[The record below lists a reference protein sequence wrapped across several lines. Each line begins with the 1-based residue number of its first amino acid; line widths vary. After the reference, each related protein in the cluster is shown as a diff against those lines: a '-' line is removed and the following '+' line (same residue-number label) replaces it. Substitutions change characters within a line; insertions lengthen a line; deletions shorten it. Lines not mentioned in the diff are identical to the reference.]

1 MEILLATDRSA
12 GHIFPALTLAKKIK
26 ENNKIYFFATS
37 KSLNEYL
44 NKDEFIVLGKSF
56 NFRNLLIEGVFRF
69 FEAIYI
75 ILFKRPKK
83 IIGFGGRDSFFL
95 VLLGSIF
102 CIDTF
107 IYEPNV
113 KMGRAN
119 KILSYFVK
127 KIFLGFPNDSIKK
140 AITVGI
146 PLRENIKRIPK
157 SEVKKELDFD
167 DHPVIFFFGGSQ
179 GSMFINN
186 LAMRFVNDVDYRCN
200 VIHIAGKKEYFKIKG
215 FYNKINKKVFL
226 KDFFYNMEILYSA
239 SDLVISRSGANTLA
253 EIFYYNLPAIL
264 IPHPLGF
271 GHQKENAFYF
281 YKKRA
286 GIVFF
291 QDNFSFDEFKK
302 VVKKILF
309 DKEFQENLRKNLKGL
324 NLTVDIKNFYNNI
337 YYKFLC

>member
-1 MEILLATDRSA
+1 MRILLATDRSA

-37 KSLNEYL
+37 EFLKQYL
-44 NKDEFIVLGKSF
+44 SRDEFVVLGKSF
-56 NFRNLLIEGVFRF
+56 KFRNLFIEIIFRF

-83 IIGFGGRDSFFL
+83 IIGFGGRDSFFF
-95 VLLGSIF
+95 VLLGSLF

-113 KMGRAN
+113 KIGRAN
-119 KILSYFVK
+119 KVLSYFVK
-127 KIFLGFPNDSIKK
+127 KIFLGFPNNSIKK

-157 SEVKKELDFD
+157 DEAKRILGFSDL
-167 DHPVIFFFGGSQ
+167 PVIFFFGGSQ
-179 GSMFINN
+179 GSAFIND
-186 LAMRFVNDVDYRCN
+186 LALRFVSQVDYKCQI
-200 VIHIAGKKEYFKIKG
+200 VHLTGKKEYFKIEE
-215 FYNKINKKVFL
+215 FYNKIDKKVFF

-253 EIFYYNLPAIL
+253 EIFYYNLPSIL

-281 YKKRA
+281 YKKKA
-286 GIVFF
+286 GIVFL
-291 QDNFSFDEFKK
+291 QDNFSFEEFKK
-302 VVKKILF
+302 VVEKILF
-309 DKEFQENLRKNLKGL
+309 DKEFQENLKKNLKDL
-324 NLTVDIKNFYNNI
+324 DLTVDIKNFYNNI
-337 YYKFLC
+337 YKFLC

>member
-1 MEILLATDRSA
+1 MRILLATDRSA

-37 KSLNEYL
+37 KLLKEYI
-44 NKDEFIVLGKSF
+44 NKDEFVVLGKSF
-56 NFRNLLIEGVFRF
+56 NFRSLLIEGIFRF

-102 CIDTF
+102 GIDTF

-113 KMGRAN
+113 KMGKAN

-140 AITVGI
+140 SIVVGI
-146 PLRENIKRIPK
+146 PLRENIKKIPK
-157 SEVKKELDFD
+157 DEAKRILGFLDS
-167 DHPVIFFFGGSQ
+167 PVIFFFGGSQ
-179 GSMFINN
+179 GSVFIND
-186 LAMRFVNDVDYRCN
+186 LVMRFISKVDYECQI
-200 VIHIAGKKEYFKIKG
+200 IHLTGKKEYFKFKE
-215 FYNKINKKVFL
+215 FYNKINKKVFF

-253 EIFYYNLPAIL
+253 EIFYYNTPAIL
-264 IPHPLGF
+264 IPHPLGS

-281 YKKRA
+281 YRKKA
-286 GIVFF
+286 SIVFL
-291 QDNFSFDEFKK
+291 QESFSFDEFKEM
-302 VVKKILF
+302 VRRILF
-309 DKEFQENLRKNLKGL
+309 DKEFQESLKKNLKNL

-337 YYKFLC
+337 YRFLC